1 MRPRKGPMGPHSL
14 SGGAKASKVRI
25 IGGGLTGLLAAL
37 QAHDL
42 GVRDIE
48 LHDRFDQLGG
58 HALPRQDHGLEI
70 RECDLA
76 FGSAA
81 DAARHLLE
89 SHGVPF
95 EDVESRTGSVTA
107 AGDDLRFTKDFAGPA
122 LRTRDLTL
130 GPILGHSL
138 ADRIRAYPHEI
149 AQPLARYSQWRLG
162 AWLDEVHADTARA
175 LGMHRV
181 FPLGPDVVEVAAA
194 KRADPRLDGL
204 YGLPAPLWGRLQSLS
219 AGVPKDGLAPFF
231 MRIRQALGRLGVRVV
246 TPSFLA
252 PHTALGARAPDEVV
266 VWAGDPR
273 PLFKAVGLEAPKP
286 EAHSLVTYILK
297 VRYGGPVPLEVRNFT
312 AQGAV
317 TRLRLYETRGQ
328 VLMAAE
334 CLSEVRGCDLIR
346 EIHRL
351 MAGFHGASLHLGE
364 TLAVRMEPRWDIL
377 SVDTAK
383 SLVRLRAALARSQ
396 GGAFIA
402 PLWEVQDV
410 TARHEALT
418 LAMANALQV
427 APASARAA

>member
-1 MRPRKGPMGPHSL
+1 MGPHSL
-14 SGGAKASKVRI
+14 TGGAKASKVRI
-25 IGGGLTGLLAAL
+25 IGGGLTGLLAAF

-81 DAARHLLE
+81 DPARRLLE

-107 AGDDLRFTKDFAGPA
+107 SGDDLQFTKDFGGPA
-122 LRTRDLTL
+122 LRTRDLGL
-130 GPILGHSL
+130 GQILGHSL
-138 ADRIRAYPHEI
+138 ADRIRAYPHDI
-149 AQPLARYSQWRLG
+149 AQPLAKFCQWRLG

-181 FPLGPDVVEVAAA
+181 FPLGPEVVDVAGF
-194 KRADPRLDGL
+194 KRADPRHDAF
-204 YGLPAPLWGRLQSLS
+204 YGVPAPLWGRLQSLS

-231 MRIRQALGRLGVRVV
+231 LRIRQALGRIGVRVV

-252 PHTALGARAPDEVV
+252 PHAALNGRAPDEVV
-266 VWAGDPR
+266 VWAADPR
-273 PLFKAVGLEAPKP
+273 PLFKPVGLEAPKP

-297 VRYGGPVPLEVRNFT
+297 VRYGGPVPLDVRNFT

-328 VLMAAE
+328 VLLAAE
-334 CLSEVRGCDLIR
+334 CLSEVRGCDLTR
-346 EIHRL
+346 EIHKL
-351 MAGFHGASLHLGE
+351 MAGFNGASLQLGE

-377 SVDTAK
+377 SVDTAR

-402 PLWEVQDV
+402 PLWEVQDPA
-410 TARHEALT
+410 ARHEALT
-418 LAMANALQV
+418 LALRDSLQA
-427 APASARAA
+427 APARAAAA